1 MKLFPLD
8 PGPWTLIVPAAP
20 SCRRKPSPTEVMEL
34 NQVTTGW
41 QNEKPEP
48 KTDLRFEKG
57 VTCGGEEVGKQER
70 GFLEKQPAQCFG
82 K

>member
-1 MKLFPLD
+1 
-8 PGPWTLIVPAAP
+8 
-20 SCRRKPSPTEVMEL
+20 MEL